1 MFGPAAVTADVLDIG
16 TRQEEDKRRQMIASG
31 GTGAMC
37 ASNFLGE
44 PAAFEVPNVAD
55 VSDMVFIY
63 KFQRLISPATIISIL
78 FFSSTTHTISF
89 LPPSASTLLP
99 Q

>member
-1 MFGPAAVTADVLDIG
+1 MFGPAAVTTDVLDIG

-55 VSDMVFIY
+55 VSDWLSYIEFRV
-63 KFQRLISPATIISIL
+63 
-78 FFSSTTHTISF
+78 
-89 LPPSASTLLP
+89 
-99 Q
+99 